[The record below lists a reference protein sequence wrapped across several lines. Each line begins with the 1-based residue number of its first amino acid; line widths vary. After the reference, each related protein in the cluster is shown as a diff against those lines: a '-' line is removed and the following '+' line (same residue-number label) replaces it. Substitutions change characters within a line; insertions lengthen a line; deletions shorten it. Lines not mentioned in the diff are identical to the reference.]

1 MDSNKAAIELTHK
14 LENLLPQR
22 LGGLF
27 REYGMDMTD
36 VLASLKWKPLVLII
50 GNYSSGKSTFINE
63 VLGRDVQR
71 TGQAPTDDSFTVL
84 AGASP
89 EESGK
94 VIPGSSVIRDESL
107 PFQPL
112 RHFGESLTSHFS
124 MKLVYSPV
132 LENIAIIDTPGMLD
146 SVTEKDR
153 GYDYLGV
160 IGELA
165 RLSDLIVLM
174 FDPHKAGTI
183 KETYQV
189 IRSTLPGS
197 AGEDRVRY
205 VLNRIDECDNIT
217 DLLRAYGTLCWN
229 LSQMTGR
236 KDLPRIYLT
245 YAPCDESKLPQGF
258 EVWKNERQELKHSL
272 GSAPRLRL
280 DHILQQVDTS
290 VRELRMLVEALDR
303 FRKGFMKQLK
313 ASLRTWGVGALLVF
327 LFGDT
332 LMHLAFGYPDVSFLG
347 NLLSGHVGI
356 TDLLWPVIGALA
368 VACGGIFW
376 IQKIKF
382 PAYTKRVLSSLD
394 SLVKLDTPYKM
405 DIWQRVKPRVREL
418 ISENPFHQLR
428 LSHSRNLVRIEKFL
442 KSDLKKFYREL
453 EQGR

>member
-1 MDSNKAAIELTHK
+1 MDSNSEAIELTRK
-14 LENLLPQR
+14 LEALVPQR

-27 REYGMDMTD
+27 HEYGVDIND

-89 EESGK
+89 QESGK
-94 VIPGSSVIRDESL
+94 EIPGSTVIRDASL

-112 RHFGESLTSHFS
+112 RHFGESLMSHFS

-132 LENIAIIDTPGMLD
+132 LEDVAIIDTPGMLD

-165 RLSDLIVLM
+165 KISDLIVLM

-189 IRSTLPGS
+189 IRSTLPGA

-205 VLNRIDECDNIT
+205 VLNRIDECDNIA

-245 YAPCDESKLPQGF
+245 YAPCDESRLPQGF
-258 EVWKNERQELKHSL
+258 EVWRNERDELKRSL
-272 GSAPRLRL
+272 RSAPRLRL
-280 DHILQQVDTS
+280 DHILQQVDS
-290 VRELRMLVEALDR
+290 AVRELRMEVEALDS
-303 FRKGFMKQLK
+303 FKQGFLK
-313 ASLRTWGVGALLVF
+313 RLRASLRTWGLGMLLAF

-332 LMHLAFGYPDVSFLG
+332 LTHLAFGYPEVSFLG
-347 NLLSGHVGI
+347 ELLSGHLDI
-356 TDLLWPVIGALA
+356 SDFMWPSLWALA
-368 VACGGIFW
+368 VGLTGMVW

-382 PAYTKRVLSSLD
+382 PAYTRKVLSSLD
-394 SLVKLDTPYKM
+394 SLIKLDTSYKT
-405 DIWQRVKPRVREL
+405 DIWQRVKSRVRDL
-418 ISENPFHQLR
+418 ITSNPGHQLR
-428 LSHSRNLVRIEKFL
+428 VSHARNLSRIEKFL
-442 KSDLKKFYREL
+442 KHDLKKFYREL